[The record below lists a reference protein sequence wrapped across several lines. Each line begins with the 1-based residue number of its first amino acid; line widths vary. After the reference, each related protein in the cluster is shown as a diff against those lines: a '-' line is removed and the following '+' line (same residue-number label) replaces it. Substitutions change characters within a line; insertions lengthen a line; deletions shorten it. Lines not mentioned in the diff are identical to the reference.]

1 MKAIV
6 AVIAGTASIVI
17 ALVVTGPHW
26 WKKLS
31 DASVTHNGRVSLETD
46 VYRSRDGK
54 LLVDMKRQGAGMF
67 IIFLENHEIGT
78 TSPSNFFILP
88 GYAYSRNTTPPFALM
103 SPVKS
108 TAPRL
113 VIQQGVVEFNSD
125 DDVRIRI
132 TW

>member
-1 MKAIV
+1 MKAIA
-6 AVIAGTASIVI
+6 AVIVGTASIVI
-17 ALVVTGPHW
+17 ALVATAPHW

-31 DASVTHNGRVSLETD
+31 DASVTHNGQISLEAD
-46 VYRSRDGK
+46 VYRSRDGR
-54 LLVDMKRQGAGMF
+54 LLVDMNRRGAGMY
-67 IIFLENHEIGT
+67 IIHLENHEIGT

-108 TAPRL
+108 TAPEL
-113 VIQQGVVEFNSD
+113 VIQQEVVEFNSD
-125 DDVRIRI
+125 DNVRVRI